1 MQNLLLFLNH
11 PTSQA
16 EKAKTDIFWGQAS
29 LGRVPRKQS
38 VPKFFG
44 GRLSTSAGLI
54 FCCHKFGLSYAGICK
69 FLPREGCAL

>member
-1 MQNLLLFLNH
+1 MQNSLLFLNH

-29 LGRVPRKQS
+29 LGRVQGSRVCQG
-38 VPKFFG
+38 FFG

-54 FCCHKFGLSYAGICK
+54 FCCHKFGLSYAVICK